1 MLVDWMR
8 ITSWL
13 RNLGTSEPEIVAE
26 ARRYLPDHTFHVD
39 ATTTPPGVTAPPRPA
54 TPVKVSCRNYGAHET
69 CASCGHIF
77 TPDHTSDIEYVT
89 GQCQPCWTRRRNNA
103 HNRGDHT

>member
-13 RNLGTSEPEIVAE
+13 RGRGADDVEIARE
-26 ARRYLPDHTFHVD
+26 ARRYLPAHSFHVD
-39 ATTTPPGVTAPPRPA
+39 ATTSPPRFA
-54 TPVKVSCRNYGAHET
+54 TAVKTSCRNYSTHET
-69 CASCGHIF
+69 CMSCGHIF

-89 GQCQPCWTRRRNNA
+89 GQCQACWSRRRNNA
-103 HNRGDHT
+103 HNRGADQ